1 MMNIF
6 GQRKKEVVRERY
18 EIMVTKPNFLKKNHY
33 TLPTMPKERKA
44 IKKVICNHLPRPHKE
59 KRRGYHHDING
70 SIK

>member
-1 MMNIF
+1 
-6 GQRKKEVVRERY
+6 
-18 EIMVTKPNFLKKNHY
+18 MVTKPNFLKKNHY

-59 KRRGYHHDING
+59 KWRGYHHDINE